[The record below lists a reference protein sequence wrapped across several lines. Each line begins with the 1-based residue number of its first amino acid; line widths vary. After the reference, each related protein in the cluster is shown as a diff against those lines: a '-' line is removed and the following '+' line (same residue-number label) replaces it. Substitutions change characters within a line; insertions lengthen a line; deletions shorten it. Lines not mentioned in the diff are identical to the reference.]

1 MARPLRIE
9 FEGAL
14 YHVTARGNERKPI
27 VRDDG
32 DRRTWLATLA
42 KTVSRFGW
50 LLHAWCLMD
59 NHHHLVVETPNANLA
74 RGMRQLNGVY
84 AQRFNARYR
93 RSGHLFGGRYK
104 ALLVQGNAHLLEL
117 ARYVVLNPVRAGL
130 CAHPAE
136 WRWSSYRATAGLA
149 PAPPFLT
156 TSWLLG
162 QFGRDDTRARAGYR
176 AFVDDAPPRARG
188 EAGHGR
194 GLTPDMAGADAA
206 SERQPRRNG
215 RGRGQTPD
223 TAGSDGQVRVY
234 SGPEPPSGGVRRPPF
249 AVIAPHWTQFDGVT
263 STVTLP
269 SPSPSPSS

>member
-84 AQRFNARYR
+84 AQRLNDRYG

-117 ARYVVLNPVRAGL
+117 ARYVVLNPVRAGI
-130 CAHPAE
+130 CARPEHY
-136 WRWSSYRATAGLA
+136 RWSSYRATAGLE
-149 PAPPFLT
+149 PQPHFRETPWTL
-156 TSWLLG
+156 S
-162 QFGRDDTRARAGYR
+162 QFGADRKNARARHR
-176 AFVDDAPPRARG
+176 AFVAARIGLPPPEPLGGIYVGDEDFARR
-188 EAGHGR
+188 HR
-194 GLTPDMAGADAA
+194 DHKRA
-206 SERQPRRNG
+206 SEVPRQQREPLAVTAAALLG
-215 RGRGQTPD
+215 ASQTVPC
-223 TAGSDGQVRVY
+223 
-234 SGPEPPSGGVRRPPF
+234 
-249 AVIAPHWTQFDGVT
+249 
-263 STVTLP
+263 
-269 SPSPSPSS
+269 